1 MTTLAPSTRNLA
13 DLALHPLRRVLSV
26 PQTVAAWGQ
35 RRRTRAD
42 LRALDPHMLRD
53 IGLNWAEAEREA
65 QKPFWR
71 A

>member
-1 MTTLAPSTRNLA
+1 MTSLVHTELSRHSLARLVQR
-13 DLALHPLRRVLSV
+13 L
-26 PQTVAAWGQ
+26 PQTVLAWGQ

-42 LRALDPHMLRD
+42 LRGLDAHMLKD
-53 IGLNWAEAEREA
+53 IGLNWADAKAEA

>member
-1 MTTLAPSTRNLA
+1 MMSS
-13 DLALHPLRRVLSV
+13 LALTDLSRHSLARLALRL
-26 PQTVAAWGQ
+26 PQTVIAWGQ

-42 LRALDPHMLRD
+42 LRGLDAHMLKD
-53 IGLNWAEAEREA
+53 IGLNWADAKAEA